1 MVGKRKEA
9 VKSLKGFCLSFVT
22 HWSCQYMQKYFSKY
36 IFYIKKKKC
45 ALPGIPFSNTA
56 PGIRNEMRQQLL
68 FYFFSVNATVRMF
81 AELQF
86 AIRTSLF
93 SSIGY
98 IGISRKG
105 KYWTISFSGSFLIY
119 SCQTLQIRFLKKT
132 LMKSLQ
138 SVCMFADAQSIL
150 ASEATTA
157 YQRIWIKRILY
168 VLHCVKVS
176 NNKY

>member
-1 MVGKRKEA
+1 M
-9 VKSLKGFCLSFVT
+9 SFVT

-36 IFYIKKKKC
+36 IFSIKKEMCTPWNSLFKYCARDKKW
-45 ALPGIPFSNTA
+45 NA
-56 PGIRNEMRQQLL
+56 PAAPLL
-68 FYFFSVNATVRMF
+68 LFSVNATVRMF

-119 SCQTLQIRFLKKT
+119 SCQTLPIRFFKKT